1 MVKIIT
7 DSTASFPPGLV
18 EEHDITV
25 VPIYI
30 NFEDESYRDG
40 IDIDN
45 KTFIEKLKSAK
56 SLPTTSAPSPKLFAD
71 AYKRL
76 AAHGESLMCILVSGQ
91 MSGTYDAAV
100 LAAKSLPHLDIR
112 VIDSKLC
119 SGPLGTLVTKAAEW
133 SDEGLSIDNI
143 KERVNQMIE
152 WGRIFFMV
160 DDLKF
165 LARSGRVSAPKA
177 LFGSLL
183 QLKPILTFKEGSIVE
198 FVRTRT
204 QHKAT
209 EQMIEVVKD
218 LYTPDSNNFL
228 SVMHA
233 NALDSAHQ
241 FAEELKKRFDLKETP
256 PIFNLS
262 TGIVLHA
269 GPGIFGPGL
278 FVKE

>member
-7 DSTASFPPGLV
+7 DSTASFPPGMI
-18 EEHDITV
+18 EKHDITV

-30 NFEDESYRDG
+30 NFKDDSYQDG

-45 KTFIEKLKSAK
+45 ETFIKKLKSAK
-56 SLPTTSAPSPKLFAD
+56 PLPTTSAPSPKLFAESFR
-71 AYKRL
+71 RL
-76 AAHGESLMCILVSGQ
+76 AAHGESLLCILVSGQ
-91 MSGTYDAAV
+91 MSATYNAAV
-100 LAAKSLPHLDIR
+100 LAAESLPHLDIR

-133 SDEGLSIDNI
+133 SDEGLNVDKI
-143 KERVNQMIE
+143 KERVNRMIE
-152 WGRIFFMV
+152 RGRIYFMV

-198 FVRTRT
+198 YVRTRT
-204 QHKAT
+204 QHRAT
-209 EQMIEVVKD
+209 ERMIEVVRD
-218 LYTPDSNNFL
+218 LYPSDGSGFI

-233 NALDSAHQ
+233 NALESAHQ
-241 FAEELKKRFDLKETP
+241 FAEELKQRFDLKETP

-269 GPGIFGPGL
+269 GPGIFGPGF
-278 FVKE
+278 FVSE

>member
-7 DSTASFPPGLV
+7 DSTASFLPGTV
-18 EEHDITV
+18 EKHDITV
-25 VPIYI
+25 VPINI
-30 NFEDESYRDG
+30 NFEDDSYRDG

-45 KTFIEKLKSAK
+45 ETFINKLKSIK
-56 SLPTTSAPSPKLFAD
+56 SLPTTSAPSLKFFAD
-71 AYKRL
+71 AFKRL
-76 AAHGESLMCILVSGQ
+76 AAHGESILCILVSGQ
-91 MSGTYDAAV
+91 MSATYNVAI
-100 LAAKSLPHLDIR
+100 LAAESLPHLDIR

-133 SDEGLSIDNI
+133 SDEGLNVDKI
-143 KERVNQMIE
+143 KERVSQMIE
-152 WGRIFFMV
+152 RGRIYFMV

-183 QLKPILTFKEGSIVE
+183 QLKPILTFKDGSIVE
-198 FVRTRT
+198 HIRTRT
-204 QHKAT
+204 QQKAT
-209 EQMIEVVKD
+209 ERMIEVVRD
-218 LYTPDSNNFL
+218 LYPSHGNSFI

-233 NALDSAHQ
+233 NALESAHQ
-241 FAEELKKRFDLKETP
+241 FAEKLKQQFNLKETP

-269 GPGIFGPGL
+269 GPGIFGPGF
-278 FVKE
+278 FVSE

>member
-7 DSTASFPPGLV
+7 DSTASFPPGMI
-18 EEHDITV
+18 EKHDITV

-30 NFEDESYRDG
+30 NFGDDSYRDG

-45 KTFIEKLKSAK
+45 KTFIQKLKSNK
-56 SLPTTSAPSPKLFAD
+56 SLPTTSAPSPQFFAD
-71 AYKRL
+71 AFKRL

-91 MSGTYDAAV
+91 MSGTYNAAV
-100 LAAKSLPHLDIR
+100 LAAERLPHLDIR
-112 VIDSKLC
+112 IIDSKLC
-119 SGPLGTLVTKAAEW
+119 SGPLGTMVTKAAEW
-133 SDEGLSIDNI
+133 SDEGLNVDKI
-143 KERVNQMIE
+143 KERVSQMIE
-152 WGRIFFMV
+152 RGRIFFMV

-198 FVRTRT
+198 YVRTRT
-204 QHKAT
+204 QPKAT
-209 EQMIEVVKD
+209 ERMIEVVRE
-218 LYTPDSNNFL
+218 LYTPDGNSFL

-233 NALDSAHQ
+233 NALESAHQ
-241 FAEELKKRFDLKETP
+241 FADELKQRFDLKETP

-269 GPGIFGPGL
+269 GPGIFGPGF
-278 FVKE
+278 FVHD

>member
-7 DSTASFPPGLV
+7 DSTASFPPGMI
-18 EEHDITV
+18 EKHNITV

-30 NFEDESYRDG
+30 NFEDDSYRDG

-45 KTFIEKLKSAK
+45 ETFIIKLKSAK
-56 SLPTTSAPSPKLFAD
+56 PLPTTSAPSPKFFAE
-71 AYKRL
+71 AFRRL
-76 AAHGESLMCILVSGQ
+76 AAHGESLLCILVSGQ
-91 MSGTYDAAV
+91 MSATYNAAV
-100 LAAKSLPHLDIR
+100 LAAESLPHLDIR

-133 SDEGLSIDNI
+133 SDEGLNVDNI
-143 KERVNQMIE
+143 KERVNKMIE
-152 WGRIFFMV
+152 RGRIYFMV

-198 FVRTRT
+198 YVRTRT
-204 QHKAT
+204 QHRAT
-209 EQMIEVVKD
+209 ERMIEVVRD
-218 LYTPDSNNFL
+218 LYPSDGSGFI

-233 NALDSAHQ
+233 NALESAHQ
-241 FAEELKKRFDLKETP
+241 FAEELKQRFDLKETP

-269 GPGIFGPGL
+269 GPGIFGPGF
-278 FVKE
+278 FVSE

>member
-7 DSTASFPPGLV
+7 DSTASFPPGII
-18 EEHDITV
+18 EKHDITV

-30 NFEDESYRDG
+30 NFEDNSFRDG

-45 KTFIEKLKSAK
+45 EMFIEKMKSAK
-56 SLPTTSAPSPKLFAD
+56 SPPTTSAPTPKLFAETF
-71 AYKRL
+71 KRL
-76 AAHGESLMCILVSGQ
+76 ASHGDSLMCILVSSQ
-91 MSGTYDAAV
+91 MSGTYNAAV
-100 LAAKSLPHLDIR
+100 MAAQKLPHLDIR

-119 SGPLGTLVTKAAEW
+119 SGPLGTLVSKAAEW
-133 SDEGLSIDNI
+133 SDEGLNVDNI
-143 KERVNQMIE
+143 KNRVSQMIE
-152 WGRIFFMV
+152 RGRIYFMV

-198 FVRTRT
+198 HVRTRT

-209 EQMIEVVKD
+209 ERMIEVVKE
-218 LYTPDSNNFL
+218 LYPSDGSGFI

-233 NALDSAHQ
+233 NALESAHQ
-241 FAEELKKRFDLKETP
+241 FAEELKHRFDLKETP

-269 GPGIFGPGL
+269 GPGIFGPG
-278 FVKE
+278 FFMGE

>member
-7 DSTASFPPGLV
+7 DSTANFPPGTI
-18 EEHDITV
+18 EKHDITV

-30 NFEDESYRDG
+30 NFEEDSFRDG

-45 KTFIEKLKSAK
+45 ETFIKKLKSSK
-56 SLPTTSAPSPKLFAD
+56 SPPTTSAPSPKLFAD
-71 AYKRL
+71 VFNRL

-91 MSGTYDAAV
+91 MSGTYNAAV
-100 LAAKSLPHLDIR
+100 LAAKGLPHLDIR

-133 SDEGLSIDNI
+133 SDEGLNVDNI
-143 KERVNQMIE
+143 KERVSQMIE
-152 WGRIFFMV
+152 RGRIYFMV
-160 DDLKF
+160 DDLNF
-165 LARSGRVSAPKA
+165 LAKSGRVSAPKA

-198 FVRTRT
+198 YVRTRT

-209 EQMIEVVKD
+209 ERMIEVVRE
-218 LYTPDSNNFL
+218 LYPADGSGFI

-233 NALDSAHQ
+233 NALESAQ
-241 FAEELKKRFDLKETP
+241 KFAGELKQRFDLKETP

-269 GPGIFGPGL
+269 GPGIFGPGF
-278 FVKE
+278 FVND

>member
-7 DSTASFPPGLV
+7 DSTASFLPGTV
-18 EEHDITV
+18 EKHDITV

-30 NFEDESYRDG
+30 NFEDDSYRDG

-45 KTFIEKLKSAK
+45 ETFIKKLKSVK
-56 SLPTTSAPSPKLFAD
+56 SLPTTSAPSPKLVAEAF
-71 AYKRL
+71 KRL
-76 AAHGESLMCILVSGQ
+76 AAHGESLLCILVSGQ
-91 MSGTYDAAV
+91 MSATYNVAV
-100 LAAKSLPHLDIR
+100 LAAESLPHLDIR

-133 SDEGLSIDNI
+133 SDEGLNVDKI
-143 KERVNQMIE
+143 KERVSQMIE
-152 WGRIFFMV
+152 RGRIYFMV

-198 FVRTRT
+198 HVRTRT
-204 QHKAT
+204 QRKAT
-209 EQMIEVVKD
+209 ELMIEVVRD
-218 LYTPDSNNFL
+218 LYPSDGNGFL

-233 NALDSAHQ
+233 NALESARQ
-241 FAEELKKRFDLKETP
+241 FAGELKQQFNLKGTP

-269 GPGIFGPGL
+269 GPGIFGPGF
-278 FVKE
+278 FVNE